1 MSLFDD
7 FLESTEATAEARS
20 TLDLN
25 KHEQHVDDS
34 RKPLKS
40 AKRETGYVAA
50 GSHQGGDPLF
60 SLQYVQFQLPAT
72 LVYMTVENN
81 ILAAV
86 LDNFR
91 ILRIDL
97 DNPLEVDVVE
107 ISRKPSSNRVTQ
119 LFLDPTGRHIIV
131 TTDSGENYYLFHTW
145 RRTKE
150 LAKLKGTVITS
161 IAWNKRAS
169 LSSTST
175 REILIGTN
183 NGIVYETCL
192 EPTDEFFRREEKY
205 LIQLF
210 SLHEPNMP
218 ITGLHFERFPSDRRK
233 YLIMLSTPTR
243 LYHFIGSVKY
253 TSATTSTTDNDLP
266 AAVGDRALFEL
277 VFAEYEHNP
286 EFQALPSDLSYSEM
300 LFFNR
305 FPELQ
310 LKGVP
315 QTFAWLTGAGIYH
328 GNLDFSEKDDHVITD
343 ANLLPFP
350 PTTYDEESGNLV
362 TDIPISIV
370 ITEFHFILLY
380 AGYVRAVCRLND
392 KIVFEEVIPLNKDE
406 VVQGLAV
413 DDIKRTYWI
422 YTSDAMYEL
431 VIKDEDRDVWKLYLQ
446 KKNYTVALQYCKEQ
460 SQRTQ
465 VYTAHAQE
473 DFDQRRYMQSAEY
486 FAKSTVSFEEVALK
500 FTEKKERD
508 ALRFFL
514 ISRLERLGPNDRTQ
528 KTLISTWLVQ
538 LYLFK
543 MNQLEDVAASVNF
556 TSTGGTM
563 TRSSKFYK
571 DQQQSIKDEFRSFL
585 ETYGVYLHIP
595 TTYKLILSHGFG
607 AELLYYAFYIGD
619 YEKVID
625 NWISEKNWDKA
636 IEILDGQN
644 KNELFYKFSTT
655 LMENSPEKAV
665 DMWINHPKLNPRHLI
680 PALLRYNHSTREDR
694 ALENQAIRYLSYQV
708 STLGNT
714 DPIIHN
720 FLLTLYAT
728 QPTSDETALL
738 TFLKNEGREMHYKLD
753 YALRVCSH
761 NNRTQS
767 CVHIY
772 SQMGLYEEAVDL
784 ALEHR
789 DLDLARINAEK
800 PEDDDVLRKRLWISI
815 ARYVIQDNKD
825 IKSAMQF
832 LKKCDLLKMEDI
844 LPFFPDFVLIDDFKD
859 EICSALEEYNINI
872 EDLKAEMDNATL
884 SADHI
889 RLDIRKLKKRFA
901 IVEED
906 QMCCLCEYPLLTR
919 QFYVFPCNH
928 EYHADCLRNR
938 VTKYLPTRQIR
949 KLADIQEQ
957 LSREF
962 KLARTMQ
969 SLEDEKAITARIEDL
984 RCQLDDI
991 VAHQCVL
998 CGDIMIDSIH
1008 VPFVGA
1014 EEADIAASWAI

>member
-7 FLESTEATAEARS
+7 FLESTEAGADSRLGIDS
-20 TLDLN
+20 N
-25 KHEQHVDDS
+25 KDEQHLDIAK
-34 RKPLKS
+34 KPSKNS
-40 AKRETGYVAA
+40 QRETGYVAA
-50 GSHQGGDPLF
+50 GPHKGGDSLF

-72 LVYMTVENN
+72 LICMAVENN

-107 ISRKPSSNRVTQ
+107 ISRKPSSDKVAQ

-131 TTDSGENYYLFHTW
+131 TTANGDNYYLFHKW

-150 LAKLKGTVITS
+150 LAKLKGIVITS
-161 IAWNKRAS
+161 VAWNKQAS
-169 LSSTST
+169 LSNTST
-175 REILIGTN
+175 REILIGTR
-183 NGIVYETCL
+183 NGAVYETCL

-205 LIQLF
+205 LIQVF
-210 SLHEPNMP
+210 SLHEPDMP
-218 ITGLHFERFPSDRRK
+218 ITGLRFERFPSDRRR

-253 TSATTSTTDNDLP
+253 TSTTPAEDDLP
-266 AAVGDRALFEL
+266 VAVGDRALFEL

-286 EFQALPSDLSYSEM
+286 EFQALPSDLDYSKM
-300 LFFNR
+300 QFFNR

-315 QTFAWLTGAGIYH
+315 QTFAWLTGAGVYH
-328 GNLDFSEKDDHVITD
+328 GNFDFNEKNSHAITD

-350 PTTYDEESGNLV
+350 PTAYDEESGKLV

-380 AGYVRAVCRLND
+380 TGYVRAICRLND
-392 KIVFEEVIPLNKDE
+392 KIVYEEVIPLNKNE
-406 VVQGLAV
+406 VVQGMAV

-431 VIKDEDRDVWKLYLQ
+431 VIKDEERDVWKLYLQ
-446 KKNYTVALQYCKEQ
+446 KKDYEMALQYCEEQ

-486 FAKSTVSFEEVALK
+486 FAKSTVSFEDVALK
-500 FTEKKERD
+500 FTAKKERD

-528 KTLISTWLVQ
+528 KTLIATWLVQ
-538 LYLFK
+538 LYLSK
-543 MNQLEDVAASVNF
+543 MNQLEDVAASVSF
-556 TSTGGTM
+556 TSTGSTIAC
-563 TRSSKFYK
+563 SSKFYT

-585 ETYGVYLHIP
+585 ETYGVYLHVP
-595 TTYKLILSHGFG
+595 TTYKLISSRGFG

-619 YEKVID
+619 YEKVIE
-625 NWISEKNWDKA
+625 NCISEKNWIKA
-636 IEILDGQN
+636 IEILDGQ
-644 KNELFYKFSTT
+644 
-655 LMENSPEKAV
+655 A
-665 DMWINHPKLNPRHLI
+665 DMWINHPKINPRYLI
-680 PALLRYNHSTREDR
+680 PALLRYKHYTRVDR
-694 ALENQAIRYLSYQV
+694 ASENQAIRYLSYQV

-714 DPIIHN
+714 DTIIHN
-720 FLLTLYAT
+720 FLLTLYAI
-728 QPTSDETALL
+728 QPTNDETALL

-761 NNRTQS
+761 YNRTQS

-784 ALEHR
+784 ALQHR

-815 ARYVIQDNKD
+815 AKYVPGSGVDFESS
-825 IKSAMQF
+825 SAMQF
-832 LKKCDLLKMEDI
+832 LKQCDLLKMEDI

-884 SADHI
+884 SADYI

-906 QMCCLCEYPLLTR
+906 QMCCLCDFPLLTR

-928 EYHADCLRNR
+928 EFHADCLRNR

-969 SLEDEKAITARIEDL
+969 SIEDEKAITARIEDL
-984 RCQLDDI
+984 RHQLDAI
-991 VAHQCVL
+991 VAHQCAM
-998 CGDIMIDSIH
+998 CGDVMINSIH
-1008 VPFVGA
+1008 VPFIGE
-1014 EEADIAASWAI
+1014 EEADVAASWAI

>member
-7 FLESTEATAEARS
+7 FLESTEATADTRS
-20 TLDLN
+20 TIDLN
-25 KHEQHVDDS
+25 KNEQHLDDIN
-34 RKPLKS
+34 KPLKTS
-40 AKRETGYVAA
+40 KRETGYVAT
-50 GSHQGGDPLF
+50 GSHKDGDSLF
-60 SLQYVQFQLPAT
+60 SLQYVQFQLPAI

-97 DNPLEVDVVE
+97 DNPLEVDGK
-107 ISRKPSSNRVTQ
+107 KPSSNKVTQ

-131 TTDSGENYYLFHTW
+131 TTCNGENYYLFHKW

-150 LAKLKGTVITS
+150 LAKLKGFVITS
-161 IAWNKRAS
+161 VAWNKRAN

-183 NGIVYETCL
+183 NGIVFETCL

-218 ITGLHFERFPSDRRK
+218 ITGLHFERFPTDRRK
-233 YLIMLSTPTR
+233 YLIILSTPTR

-253 TSATTSTTDNDLP
+253 TSTTTSENDLP
-266 AAVGDRALFEL
+266 VAVGDKALFEL

-286 EFQALPSDLSYSEM
+286 EFQELPSDLDYSKM

-310 LKGVP
+310 LNGVP

-328 GNLDFSEKDDHVITD
+328 GNLDFSGKDNHVITD

-362 TDIPISIV
+362 TDIPTSIV
-370 ITEFHFILLY
+370 ITEFHFVLLY
-380 AGYVRAVCRLND
+380 AGYVRAICRLND
-392 KIVFEEVIPLNKDE
+392 KIVFEEVIPLNRNE
-406 VVQGLAV
+406 TVQGMVV

-431 VIKDEDRDVWKLYLQ
+431 VIKDEDRDVWKLHLQ
-446 KKNYTVALQYCKEQ
+446 KKNYAVALQYCKEQ

-465 VYTAHAQE
+465 IYTAHAQE

-486 FAKSTVSFEEVALK
+486 FAKSTISFEEVALK

-571 DQQQSIKDEFRSFL
+571 DQQQNIKDEFRSFL

-595 TTYKLILSHGFG
+595 TTYKLLSSHGFG

-625 NWISEKNWDKA
+625 NWISEKNWEKA
-636 IEILDGQN
+636 IEILDGQS
-644 KNELFYKFSTT
+644 KNELFYKFSTS
-655 LMENSPEKAV
+655 LMKSSPEKAV
-665 DMWINHPKLNPRHLI
+665 DMWINHPKLNPRYLI
-680 PALLRYNHSTREDR
+680 PALLRYNHSSRSDR
-694 ALENQAIRYLSYQV
+694 ASENQAIRYLSYQV

-714 DPIIHN
+714 DSIIHN

-728 QPTSDETALL
+728 QPTNDETALL

-753 YALRVCSH
+753 YALRICSH

-800 PEDDDVLRKRLWISI
+800 PEDDDILRKRLWISI
-815 ARYVIQDNKD
+815 AKYVIQDNKD

-906 QMCCLCEYPLLTR
+906 QMCCLCEFPLLTR

-962 KLARTMQ
+962 KLARTIQ
-969 SLEDEKAITARIEDL
+969 SIEDEKAITARIEDL
-984 RCQLDDI
+984 RYQLDDI
-991 VAHQCVL
+991 VAHQCVM
-998 CGDIMIDSIH
+998 CGDIMINSIH
-1008 VPFVGA
+1008 VPFIGE
-1014 EEADIAASWAI
+1014 EEADVAASWAI